1 MSDLPSAAP
10 GRTRLPS
17 VAIDGMAR
25 TFARF
30 LRIESAAGGV
40 LLVSTVVALVIA
52 NSGWSDVFLH
62 IWQTPVQLRVGSWE
76 WGRSVL
82 GWINDG
88 AMTLFL
94 FLVALELKRE
104 LILGEIRNPR
114 LAAFSLFGAIGGMI
128 VPAAVFLLIQWNRP
142 GEHGWG
148 MVMATDTAFVLG
160 ALALLGTRIP
170 QHLRVLMLSM
180 AVIDDIGAIVVV
192 ALGYGHD
199 VNWYA
204 IALAILGLAA
214 VRVMAMVG
222 VRAIPTY
229 FLVGSAV
236 WLAVDASGIHATIT
250 GVILGLLTPARR
262 WVSDTRLYAILDEVV
277 AHPAAEQSSS
287 ADTKDRAT
295 LKRAEAAAREAL
307 SPVERLEMAL
317 HPWVGFLIM
326 PVFALANAGIVLT
339 VDAFGEHLTLAV
351 FFGLVVG
358 KPIGVLTFM
367 WLGERLGVAER
378 PEGLGWGLL
387 AGGAMLSGIGFTMSL
402 FIASLAVSEDLV
414 NSAKMGI
421 LLASIVSAITGM
433 LVLMWFAR
441 DRS

>member
-1 MSDLPSAAP
+1 MSDSPSAAP

-17 VAIDGMAR
+17 VAIDGIAR

-40 LLVSTVVALVIA
+40 LLVSTIVALVIA
-52 NSGWSDVFLH
+52 NSPWSDFFLQ
-62 IWQTPVQLRVGSWE
+62 IWQTPVRLSVGPWE
-76 WGRSVL
+76 WGRSIL
-82 GWINDG
+82 SWINDG

-104 LILGEIRNPR
+104 MILGEIRNPR
-114 LAAFSLFGAIGGMI
+114 LAAFSVFAAVGGMI
-128 VPAAVFLLIQWNRP
+128 VPAAVFMLVQWNRP

-170 QHLRVLMLSM
+170 HHLRVLMLSM
-180 AVIDDIGAIVVV
+180 AVIDDIGAVVVV

-204 IALAILGLAA
+204 IVLAVLGLAA
-214 VRVMAMVG
+214 VRIMAMVG
-222 VRAIPTY
+222 VRAVPTY
-229 FLVGSAV
+229 FLVGSAI
-236 WLAVDASGIHATIT
+236 WLAVDASGLHATIT
-250 GVILGLLTPARR
+250 GVVLGLLTPARR
-262 WVSDTRLYAILDEVV
+262 WVSDTRLYAILDAVV
-277 AHPAAEQSSS
+277 AHPATVQSSS
-287 ADTKDRAT
+287 ADTKDRGS
-295 LKRAEAAAREAL
+295 LKLAEAATREAL

-326 PVFALANAGIVLT
+326 PLFALANAGIVLT
-339 VDAFGEHLTLAV
+339 VDALGEHLTLAV
-351 FFGLVVG
+351 FCGLVVG
-358 KPIGVLTFM
+358 KPIGVLSFM
-367 WLGERLGVAER
+367 WLGEYLGLSER

-387 AGGAMLSGIGFTMSL
+387 TGGAILSGIGFTMSL
-402 FIASLAVSEDLV
+402 FIANLALSADLV
-414 NSAKMGI
+414 TSAKMGI
-421 LLASIVSAITGM
+421 LLASVVSALAGL

-441 DRS
+441 SRT